1 MPTVKTQFVEFYNKR
16 PMSLRQILTIALLF
30 CCLNV
35 FGQQANRVTL
45 QGVNTQVQVFQDSL
59 DNLNQKIL
67 ELQDTNDDFQHQ
79 LERMDRE
86 VALYRE
92 DVRTKVSEI
101 NSELALW
108 LTILT
113 IIMAIVGIV
122 LGVVAPIL
130 INRQN
135 DKNLK
140 EQLTQLTSQ
149 VDAAKK
155 DALSAKQSLGEITQ
169 LKNEVTKIK
178 QDIDKSKEATRR
190 AAKRTEANK
199 YFAQALSAAA
209 ENDQMKAID
218 LYTKVIELFP
228 DNSDA
233 YNNRGAL

>member
-1 MPTVKTQFVEFYNKR
+1 
-16 PMSLRQILTIALLF
+16 MSIKHILTAVFLF

-35 FGQQANRVTL
+35 LGQQANMVTL
-45 QGVNTQVQVFQDSL
+45 QGVNRQVQVVQDSL
-59 DNLNQKIL
+59 DNLNRKIIEL
-67 ELQDTNDDFQHQ
+67 EYTNDNLLHQ

-92 DVRTKVSEI
+92 DVRAKVSEI
-101 NSELALW
+101 HSDLALW

-190 AAKRTEANK
+190 AAKRTESN
-199 YFAQALSAAA
+199 
-209 ENDQMKAID
+209 
-218 LYTKVIELFP
+218 
-228 DNSDA
+228 
-233 YNNRGAL
+233 